1 MNVSYFK
8 KLIKPVTDF
17 VSSSKIDAE
26 LGEELNRRFPPGAET
41 FDAIEKACH
50 AAVEAGWMCA
60 NGEEGGPRWGR
71 VIEPGPETGG
81 FAGGD
86 PAPGDLRIGRD
97 RAHGRP
103 AEPLREFRRDPRG
116 LAGRPA
122 ADRGR
127 SVRGHLDPD
136 PPGAVAGRDRE
147 GRQDREG
154 MKVTP
159 SPFPPADPQKCG

>member
-1 MNVSYFK
+1 MNVSDFK

-17 VSSSKIDAE
+17 VPSRNIDAE

-81 FAGGD
+81 LSID
-86 PAPGDLRIGRD
+86 VVDLTDWVGSHHSHPKGEVCMVIPMTPNAKFNGV
-97 RAHGRP
+97 
-103 AEPLREFRRDPRG
+103 PRG
-116 LAGRPA
+116 WCAYEPASAHHPTVTDGRA
-122 ADRGR
+122 L
-127 SVRGHLDPD
+127 VLYMLPD
-136 PPGAVAGRDRE
+136 GQIE
-147 GRQDREG
+147 FT
-154 MKVTP
+154 K
-159 SPFPPADPQKCG
+159 

>member
-1 MNVSYFK
+1 MNVSDFK

-71 VIEPGPETGG
+71 VIEPGPETGRCRL
-81 FAGGD
+81 
-86 PAPGDLRIGRD
+86 PWESRQLLKIGR
-97 RAHGRP
+97 RSNSI
-103 AEPLREFRRDPRG
+103 REW
-116 LAGRPA
+116 PA
-122 ADRGR
+122 A
-127 SVRGHLDPD
+127 VRQTI
-136 PPGAVAGRDRE
+136 R
-147 GRQDREG
+147 
-154 MKVTP
+154 
-159 SPFPPADPQKCG
+159 